1 MSDIQV
7 KKTDDKKTEK
17 SEEEPPK
24 FSFKPSDP
32 EKAKKFSF
40 APTSSSDPPKFSF
53 KPSNGSSDP
62 PKFSFKSS
70 EPAISD
76 SSKPSLFNLGGA
88 PKTDSG
94 DSSKPAPFTFKF
106 GAGASSLAGGAA
118 PSFGFGAPPSS
129 IPTPAPTG
137 VDGEDEY
144 QPPKVEET
152 EFDDEKDALYTK
164 KAKLFYSKD
173 GNYKEIGVGKLF
185 VKPLDGNKGQILV
198 RADNTL
204 GNILMNVKIPNKPE
218 PSAVGKNNCLIPMVP
233 NPPIDGVEGAVPILI
248 RVKTAEDRDELIETI
263 KSRQNE

>member
-1 MSDIQV
+1 MIILLIFL
-7 KKTDDKKTEK
+7 TI
-17 SEEEPPK
+17 
-24 FSFKPSDP
+24 FS
-32 EKAKKFSF
+32 
-40 APTSSSDPPKFSF
+40 

-70 EPAISD
+70 EPAKSD

-94 DSSKPAPFTFKF
+94 DASKPAPFTFKF

-173 GNYKEIGVGKLF
+173 GNYKEIGTFDFIYLIITIFRSWKTFCQTFGWK
-185 VKPLDGNKGQILV
+185 Q
-198 RADNTL
+198 RSNT
-204 GNILMNVKIPNKPE
+204 GE
-218 PSAVGKNNCLIPMVP
+218 S
-233 NPPIDGVEGAVPILI
+233 
-248 RVKTAEDRDELIETI
+248 
-263 KSRQNE
+263 